1 MRPLPLVLLLVLAP
15 ALWAQDAMPKRPKLP
30 RDADTNDAQAY
41 FEFGLRQG
49 RNPWR
54 AHDAFHWASRLEPSQ
69 PVYLYAR
76 YHALISRQ
84 PADWQR
90 NYVEGAEFIMK
101 SKDGRLVD
109 SVLGD
114 VMVRDPFAYPQRLE
128 PRASE
133 ARAPM
138 ALLREANDR

>member
-90 NYVEGAEFIMK
+90 N
-101 SKDGRLVD
+101 
-109 SVLGD
+109 
-114 VMVRDPFAYPQRLE
+114 FAYPQRLE